1 MRSSIEAMLD
11 EWSDSYGSTINRI
24 NDDRYMI
31 VTERRNVERMTQD
44 RFSVHDSV
52 RNFEYKGRRAN
63 VTLSMGVA
71 TGEDIITADKL
82 ARKALRMAL
91 SRGGDQIAI
100 YSEKEKNSYVY
111 IGGKE
116 EAQER
121 PNRVSSRIIGS
132 SLAELIRGSENVV
145 IVGHSYT
152 DFDAVG
158 AAVGL
163 AYAARSM
170 DVPAYVATD
179 TKKTLAEPLI
189 EKLGSEGF
197 SDLFIGG
204 DRAAELLGKKS
215 LLIVVD
221 THIRSFIEFPEL
233 YNQAKRRV
241 IIDHHRLTEPDDG
254 SAEIFH
260 HDPGASSASEMVAD
274 MLEYIVPDINIPR
287 PVAEALLAGIML
299 DTKCFV
305 IRAGVRT
312 FEAAAYLKGK
322 GADLVSVKRLF
333 SNSMDVSRL
342 RNRAVSS
349 AESFVGCAISAIDF
363 DSPDVRVIAAQAA
376 DELLNVSGVKASF
389 VMFKSDGAVNISARS
404 FGDINVQLIMEA
416 LGGGGHQ
423 TMAACRLKDFE
434 MQDARSALRAAIE
447 DYKAKNSK

>member
-1 MRSSIEAMLD
+1 MSRPYVILIKTDNLGDSRTDFRDSERAEMRSSIEAMLD

-163 AYAARSM
+163 PTPHAAWM
-170 DVPAYVATD
+170 CLPLMATD
-179 TKKTLAEPLI
+179 TKTLC
-189 EKLGSEGF
+189 G
-197 SDLFIGG
+197 
-204 DRAAELLGKKS
+204 AA
-215 LLIVVD
+215 
-221 THIRSFIEFPEL
+221 H
-233 YNQAKRRV
+233 
-241 IIDHHRLTEPDDG
+241 
-254 SAEIFH
+254 
-260 HDPGASSASEMVAD
+260 
-274 MLEYIVPDINIPR
+274 
-287 PVAEALLAGIML
+287 
-299 DTKCFV
+299 
-305 IRAGVRT
+305 
-312 FEAAAYLKGK
+312 
-322 GADLVSVKRLF
+322 
-333 SNSMDVSRL
+333 
-342 RNRAVSS
+342 
-349 AESFVGCAISAIDF
+349 
-363 DSPDVRVIAAQAA
+363 
-376 DELLNVSGVKASF
+376 
-389 VMFKSDGAVNISARS
+389 
-404 FGDINVQLIMEA
+404 
-416 LGGGGHQ
+416 
-423 TMAACRLKDFE
+423 
-434 MQDARSALRAAIE
+434 
-447 DYKAKNSK
+447 

>member
-1 MRSSIEAMLD
+1 
-11 EWSDSYGSTINRI
+11 
-24 NDDRYMI
+24 
-31 VTERRNVERMTQD
+31 
-44 RFSVHDSV
+44 
-52 RNFEYKGRRAN
+52 
-63 VTLSMGVA
+63 
-71 TGEDIITADKL
+71 
-82 ARKALRMAL
+82 
-91 SRGGDQIAI
+91 
-100 YSEKEKNSYVY
+100 
-111 IGGKE
+111 
-116 EAQER
+116 
-121 PNRVSSRIIGS
+121 
-132 SLAELIRGSENVV
+132 
-145 IVGHSYT
+145 
-152 DFDAVG
+152 
-158 AAVGL
+158 
-163 AYAARSM
+163 M

-189 EKLGSEGF
+189 EKLGSGGF

-349 AESFVGCAISAIDF
+349 AESFDGCAISAIDF

-447 DYKAKNSK
+447 DYKEKNSK